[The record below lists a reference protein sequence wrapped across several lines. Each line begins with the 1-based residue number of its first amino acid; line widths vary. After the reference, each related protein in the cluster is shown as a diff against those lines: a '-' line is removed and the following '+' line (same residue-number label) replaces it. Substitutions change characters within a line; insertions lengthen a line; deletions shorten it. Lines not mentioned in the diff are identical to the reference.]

1 MAAELLYLS
10 QQDIVQIGL
19 SAPQMLELT
28 TEVLHDKQAGRTEMP
43 PKLGVHPRP
52 QSFLHA
58 MPGYLERLDS
68 VGLKLVSYYPGNS
81 ARGCDTINAMM
92 MLNDAATGQ
101 PLAIMDANWITAYRT
116 ATISALSCKL
126 LCGPPPT
133 TLGLIGYGVQASSHL
148 DLLLNCFEL
157 DEVQIWGRN
166 PERCERFARQMND
179 QHRSVQIKAVTRAE
193 DAIRDKD
200 LVVSVTP
207 IGVTPVQQLRYD
219 WLKPGA
225 VLCPVEF
232 DSAWDKKT
240 FQQADLLVTDDIDQF
255 DQYRLKGFFK
265 DIPTPAYDLAALT
278 GPEAPSR
285 QSDTI
290 AVAVNLGVGI
300 MDIAFAHELYQQAL
314 AKEIG
319 THLPR

>member
-126 LCGPPPT
+126 LCGPLPQPSD
-133 TLGLIGYGVQASSHL
+133 SSVMVSRPAATSIFCSIVL
-148 DLLLNCFEL
+148 SLTKS
-157 DEVQIWGRN
+157 
-166 PERCERFARQMND
+166 
-179 QHRSVQIKAVTRAE
+179 RSGGATPSAV
-193 DAIRDKD
+193 
-200 LVVSVTP
+200 
-207 IGVTPVQQLRYD
+207 
-219 WLKPGA
+219 
-225 VLCPVEF
+225 
-232 DSAWDKKT
+232 SA
-240 FQQADLLVTDDIDQF
+240 
-255 DQYRLKGFFK
+255 
-265 DIPTPAYDLAALT
+265 
-278 GPEAPSR
+278 
-285 QSDTI
+285 
-290 AVAVNLGVGI
+290 
-300 MDIAFAHELYQQAL
+300 
-314 AKEIG
+314 
-319 THLPR
+319 LPDR